1 MKALPV
7 FGLAMFLAVGAA
19 PLLEDPAGFHYRID
33 PSGSELTWELPAT
46 LHTVHGRAP
55 QISGRLDAI
64 PGAGGDWKVQ
74 SRITV
79 AAAAMETG
87 NESRDKKMREKTLET
102 DKYPEIVFEA
112 RRVVGDLSKLRKGE
126 RGTVEVTGDLT
137 VHGKSVSLQLPV
149 DVQLLDDRAVLTG
162 SFPLAWKQFGL
173 SDPSFGIITVREPM
187 RISFRLNAVPE
198 ARKP

>member
-74 SRITV
+74 SRIAV